1 MGFVAKSRVSEMP
14 EEQSDYTMIAPPG
27 DGRSRW
33 LATGGV
39 IGAVLAS
46 SCCIVPLVLVA
57 LGVSGVWIGSLTAL
71 EPYNPYFV
79 AVTLAFLAGGF
90 WHVYFRPK
98 PECAEGSYCAR
109 PESSLI
115 TKSALWGATIL
126 IVLAMTLQWWAP
138 LFY

>member
-1 MGFVAKSRVSEMP
+1 MSKSTVSAMP
-14 EEQSDYTMIAPPG
+14 EERADHALVTPPG
-27 DGRSRW
+27 NGRSRW
-33 LATGGV
+33 LATGGL
-39 IGAVLAS
+39 IGAILAS
-46 SCCIVPLVLVA
+46 SCCIVPLVLIT
-57 LGVSGVWIGSLTAL
+57 LGVSGAWIGSLTAL

-79 AVTLAFLAGGF
+79 VVTLAFLSGGF
-90 WHVYFRPK
+90 WHVYFRQK
-98 PECAEGSYCAR
+98 PECVEGSYCAR